1 MDNNKCYECSREWQ
15 ERYNLAV
22 KRFDRNIN
30 IATTITIISICIAL
44 ICVILSSMCLA
55 KTLNFIK
62 EFEYVE
68 ETVISQ
74 DGEGYNTAVI
84 VNN

>member
-1 MDNNKCYECSREWQ
+1 MDNKCYECSKEWR

-22 KRFDRNIN
+22 KRFDKNMN
-30 IATTITIISICIAL
+30 VAVTITIISICIAL
-44 ICVILSSMCLA
+44 ICVILATTCLA

-68 ETVISQ
+68 ETLIEQ
-74 DGEGYNTAVI
+74 DGEGNNTAVI

>member
-55 KTLNFIK
+55 KTLNFIR